1 MIRRGL
7 LSRRIKIA
15 SIAAILLAVF
25 IVAASR
31 GSFAGRETPVAE
43 KLAGLPERIGITVPA
58 LSPSKVDYARLD
70 RRLQYLAGQDN
81 MVGLAVGVVE
91 NGRIRFLKGY
101 GTTIAGGD
109 EPVTVDTVFR
119 WASLSKGVA
128 ADMVAKL
135 AEEEKLSL
143 QDPVARWSASLRLPG
158 GNEQRATVANIL
170 SHQLGLF
177 GHAHDSSLEDGR
189 DDAELRASLG
199 SLNAICPPGQ
209 CHAYQNVAY
218 DAASEVVEKATG
230 TTYQQA
236 VREQLFLPLG
246 MRSATLTRDGLVQAD
261 SWARPHRGGKN
272 SKPVEVTDSYYR
284 VPAAGG
290 VNSSIKDL
298 TIWMLAQMGRD
309 PDVLPRDVLETVQRP
324 RVGTPGEKARMRE
337 FAERLKQADYGL
349 GWRVYDYAGHTLV
362 GHRGGVTGYRSLIL
376 FDPEKKSGVV
386 ALWNSGT
393 AQPGGLEFEVM
404 DMVYELEP
412 RDWLELNELD
422 DDSEQ
427 AFSGTS

>member
-1 MIRRGL
+1 M
-7 LSRRIKIA
+7 
-15 SIAAILLAVF
+15 
-25 IVAASR
+25 AAS
-31 GSFAGRETPVAE
+31 GGTFAGRGDPIEDQLAE
-43 KLAGLPERIGITVPA
+43 LPERIGIDVKA
-58 LSPSKVDYARLD
+58 FDKSDVDYARLD
-70 RRLQYLAGQDN
+70 RRLQHLVEQDN

-101 GTTIAGGD
+101 GTTVAGGE
-109 EPVTVDTVFR
+109 EPVTIDTVFR

-143 QDPVARWSASLRLPG
+143 EDPVARWSGSLRLPG
-158 GNEQRATVANIL
+158 GNEHRATVADIL

-177 GHAHDSSLEDGR
+177 AHAHDSSLEDGR
-189 DDAELRASLG
+189 DDAELRASLA
-199 SLNAICPPGQ
+199 SLNLICPPGQ

-246 MRSATLTRDGLVQAD
+246 MRSATLTREGLMQAE

-272 SKPVEVTDSYYR
+272 SKPVEVTGSYYR

-309 PDVLPRDVLETVQRP
+309 PDVLPKDVLQAVQRA
-324 RVGTPGEKARMRE
+324 RANTPGEERRMRE
-337 FAERLKQADYGL
+337 FAERLKQAEYGL
-349 GWRVYDYAGHTLV
+349 GWRIYDYAGHRLI

-376 FDPEKKSGVV
+376 FDPKKKSGVV

-404 DMVYELEP
+404 DMVYGLES
-412 RDWLELNELD
+412 RDWLELDELD
-422 DDSEQ
+422 DSSET

>member
-1 MIRRGL
+1 M
-7 LSRRIKIA
+7 
-15 SIAAILLAVF
+15 AVF
-25 IVAASR
+25 ILAASG
-31 GSFAGRETPVAE
+31 GSFAERVEPVE
-43 KLAGLPERIGITVPA
+43 ERIAGLSQRIGIDVT
-58 LSPSKVDYARLD
+58 PSRKNDVDYARLD
-70 RRLQYLAGQDN
+70 QRLQRLVEQDN

-91 NGRIRFLKGY
+91 NGRIQFLKGY

-109 EPVTVDTVFR
+109 EPVTTDTIFR

-135 AEEEKLSL
+135 AEQDRLSL
-143 QDPVARWSASLRLPG
+143 RDPVGQWSSSLRLPG
-158 GNEQRATVANIL
+158 GNEQKATVADLL

-177 GHAHDSSLEDGR
+177 AHAHDSSLEDGR
-189 DDAELRASLG
+189 DDAELRASLA
-199 SLNAICPPGQ
+199 SLNAICRPGQ

-230 TTYQQA
+230 VSYQQA
-236 VREQLFLPLG
+236 VRQQLFLPLG
-246 MRSATLTRDGLVQAD
+246 MTSATLTRDGLVNAD

-272 SKPVEVTDSYYR
+272 SNPVEVTDSYYR

-298 TIWMLAQMGRD
+298 TVWMLAQMGRA
-309 PDVLPRDVLETVQRP
+309 PSVLPDGALDEVQEP
-324 RVGTPGEKARMRE
+324 RVGTPGEERRMRE
-337 FAERLKQADYGL
+337 FAERLKEADYGL
-349 GWRVYDYAGHTLV
+349 GWRVYDYAGHRLI

-376 FDPEKKSGVV
+376 FDPKKKSGVV

-404 DMVYELEP
+404 DMVYKLEP

-422 DDSEQ
+422 DSSER
-427 AFSGTS
+427 AFSGTP